1 MSNTKLEQIKKKYK
15 APEYRPYSNFDLHFA
30 IITLGVWGIVFFA
43 SYFLFFPEP
52 PPQESLIATEPDEY
66 AFDRI
71 IHQYVNLA
79 ILLPGIYLL
88 IKARRLSKEIGIS
101 NQIIFNENEIP
112 RGTYITV
119 VGLGWLVFSV
129 SMALWYAHADV
140 DHQNDQ
146 FWFHFFVSVYLILIP
161 AIVTWSRGSDLSE
174 RLEIRRELESSDKR
188 KNDWETAL
196 KCEQNNQFDDAARI
210 WTDLGEEGEAE
221 RVTRIKAEGA
231 VIILEEKIQELKSK
245 GIDTVQLEEQLVS
258 LEKTMKG

>member
-15 APEYRPYSNFDLHFA
+15 APEYKPYSHFEFHFT
-30 IITLGVWGIVFFA
+30 ITTLGVWGIIFFA
-43 SYFLFFPEP
+43 SYFLLFPDP
-52 PPQESLIATEPDEY
+52 PPQQSLIVADEY

-88 IKARRLSKEIGIS
+88 TKARRQSKKIGIS
-101 NQIIFNENEIP
+101 NQIIFNENEVP

-119 VGLGWLVFSV
+119 VGLGWLVFAV
-129 SMALWYAHADV
+129 VGRLGL

-146 FWFHFFVSVYLILIP
+146 FWFHFFISVYLILIP
-161 AIVTWSRGSDLSE
+161 AIVSWSRGSDLSE

-231 VIILEEKIQELKSK
+231 VIILEQRIQELKSK
-245 GIDTVQLEEQLVS
+245 GIDTVQLEEQLAS
-258 LEKTMKG
+258 LKKL

>member
-15 APEYRPYSNFDLHFA
+15 APEYRPYSNFELHFA
-30 IITLGVWGIVFFA
+30 IITLGVWGILFFA
-43 SYFLFFPEP
+43 SYFLFFPDP
-52 PPQESLIATEPDEY
+52 PPQQSLIEADEY
-66 AFDRI
+66 TFDRV

-88 IKARRLSKEIGIS
+88 TKARRLTKEIGIS
-101 NQIIFNENEIP
+101 NQIIFNENEVP

-119 VGLGWLVFSV
+119 VGLGWLVFAVVGRLGLDQQS
-129 SMALWYAHADV
+129 
-140 DHQNDQ
+140 DQ
-146 FWFHFFVSVYLILIP
+146 FWFHFFVSVYFILIP
-161 AIVTWSRGSDLSE
+161 GIVSWSRGSDLSE
-174 RLEIRRELESSDKR
+174 RLEIRRELESSDNR
-188 KNDWETAL
+188 KSDWETAV

-231 VIILEEKIQELKSK
+231 VIILEQKIQELKNK

>member
-15 APEYRPYSNFDLHFA
+15 APEYKPYSHFEFHFT
-30 IITLGVWGIVFFA
+30 ITTLGVWGIIFFA
-43 SYFLFFPEP
+43 SYFLLFPDP
-52 PPQESLIATEPDEY
+52 PPQQSLIVADEY

-88 IKARRLSKEIGIS
+88 TKARRQSKKIGIS
-101 NQIIFNENEIP
+101 NQIIFNENEVP

-119 VGLGWLVFSV
+119 VGLGWLVFAV
-129 SMALWYAHADV
+129 VGRLGL

-146 FWFHFFVSVYLILIP
+146 FWFHFFISVYLILIP
-161 AIVTWSRGSDLSE
+161 AIVSWSRGSDLSE
-174 RLEIRRELESSDKR
+174 RLEIRRKLESSDKR
-188 KNDWETAL
+188 KNVWETAL

-231 VIILEEKIQELKSK
+231 VIILEQRIQELKSK
-245 GIDTVQLEEQLVS
+245 GIDTVQLEEQLAS

>member
-15 APEYRPYSNFDLHFA
+15 APEYRPYSNFKLHFA
-30 IITLGVWGIVFFA
+30 IITLGVWGIIFFA
-43 SYFLFFPEP
+43 SYFLFFPDP
-52 PPQESLIATEPDEY
+52 PPQQSLIEADEY
-66 AFDRI
+66 TFDRV

-88 IKARRLSKEIGIS
+88 PKARRLSKEIGIS
-101 NQIIFNENEIP
+101 NQIIFNENEVP
-112 RGTYITV
+112 RGRYITV
-119 VGLGWLVFSV
+119 VGLGWLMFAVV
-129 SMALWYAHADV
+129 GRLGLE
-140 DHQNDQ
+140 HQNDQ
-146 FWFHFFVSVYLILIP
+146 FWFHFFVSVYFILIP
-161 AIVTWSRGSDLSE
+161 GIVSWSRGSDLSE
-174 RLEIRRELESSDKR
+174 RLEIRRELECSDNR
-188 KNDWETAL
+188 KSDWETAV

-231 VIILEEKIQELKSK
+231 VIILEQKTQELKSK

>member
-15 APEYRPYSNFDLHFA
+15 APEYKPYSHFEFHFT
-30 IITLGVWGIVFFA
+30 ITTLGVWGIIFFA
-43 SYFLFFPEP
+43 SYFLLFPDP
-52 PPQESLIATEPDEY
+52 PPQQSLIVADEY

-88 IKARRLSKEIGIS
+88 TKARRQSKKIGIS

-119 VGLGWLVFSV
+119 VGLGWLVFAV
-129 SMALWYAHADV
+129 VGRLGL

-146 FWFHFFVSVYLILIP
+146 FWFHFFISVYLILIP
-161 AIVTWSRGSDLSE
+161 AIVSWSRGSDLSE

-231 VIILEEKIQELKSK
+231 VIILEQRIQELKSK
-245 GIDTVQLEEQLVS
+245 GIDTVQLEEQLAS
-258 LEKTMKG
+258 LEKL